1 MLKIGLTGG
10 IGSGKTVVSDRFASH
25 GMAVVDTDAIAHS
38 VTAAN
43 GAAMPLISAQFGASF
58 LTASGALDRAKMRA
72 LVFSDPIAKKHLE
85 AITHPLI
92 RAESERAI
100 KAATSPYL
108 ILVVPLLIESGAW
121 AQRVDRVLVVD
132 CEERRQIERV
142 MHRNGYPRE
151 QVEAIM
157 AQQATRAQRLTA
169 ADDVIDNN
177 DTPLENVLRAVDV
190 LHIHYLQLSNTGANG
205 NTVAKISPAS

>member
-10 IGSGKTVVSDRFASH
+10 IGSGKTVVAERFASH
-25 GMAVVDTDAIAHS
+25 GVAVIDTDAIAHGI
-38 VTAAN
+38 TAAN
-43 GAAMPLISAQFGASF
+43 GIAMPLIAARFGPSF
-58 LTASGALDRAKMRA
+58 LTEDGALDRARMRT
-72 LVFSDPIAKKHLE
+72 LVFGDPAAKKNLE

-100 KAATSPYL
+100 QAATGPYL
-108 ILVVPLLIESGAW
+108 ILVVPLLIESGTW

-132 CEERRQIERV
+132 CPESRQIERV
-142 MHRNGYPRE
+142 MRRNGFARE

-157 AQQATRAQRLTA
+157 AHQASRAQRLAA
-169 ADDVIDNN
+169 ADDVIEN
-177 DTPLENVLRAVDV
+177 DDAPLENVLKTVDV

-205 NTVAKISPAS
+205 NTVAKTSPAS